1 LFFALIVFVCWAEL
15 EAELLGILEAM
26 DTVARY
32 IHAYGVNWEER
43 LLYVPN
49 RV

>member
-26 DTVARY
+26 DAVARY
-32 IHAYGVNWEER
+32 VHTYGAN
-43 LLYVPN
+43 
-49 RV
+49 